1 MPTKNEI
8 LKFSINIEQMVHDDN
23 MSYMDAILVY
33 CDKSGLEIEM
43 AAKLVSDPLKA
54 NLQFEAETLNFL
66 PKSNTH
72 KLPI

>member
-8 LKFSINIEQMVHDDN
+8 LKFSVNIERMVQEDN
-23 MSYMDAILVY
+23 MSYMEAVLMY
-33 CDKSGLEIEM
+33 CERTGLEIEL

-54 NLQFEAETLNFL
+54 NIQFEAENLNFL